1 MPTGY
6 LSRRSL
12 CVSSAVGLLA
22 VASPVTVTAFLQGY
36 DRPDQASAS
45 DWFSLL
51 RSAYGAPGD
60 ARVLGQAY
68 LQIAPYEMSATTLSH
83 ALFGDVLPT
92 SIRAIRERLA
102 AARDADF
109 DSGSV
114 LVLGG
119 WLMALAEAR
128 WCALAVFVEQP
139 S

>member
-1 MPTGY
+1 MATGD

-12 CVSSAVGLLA
+12 CVSSAAGLLA
-22 VASPVTVTAFLQGY
+22 MAAPVTVTAFLQVYEG
-36 DRPDQASAS
+36 PDQALAG
-45 DWFSLL
+45 DWCSLL

-68 LQIAPYEMSATTLSH
+68 LQMAPHELSAATLSH

-92 SIRAIRERLA
+92 STRAIRQRLA

-109 DSGSV
+109 DSGRV

-119 WLMALAEAR
+119 WLMALTEAR
-128 WCALAVFVEQP
+128 WCALAVLVEQQ